1 LTHPIFEFQPRNL
14 KGISDKEPDIM
25 SIRTGNRARHNRRK
39 KQHARNRV
47 RIRLLRATLA
57 EAANTAAKP
66 ATEAK

>member
-1 LTHPIFEFQPRNL
+1 
-14 KGISDKEPDIM
+14 M